1 MANLTKTEMLRIVEE
16 NISRLKDKDF
26 NLYFFVLDTK
36 GNPSSALEYIYQTA
50 YALKEMGYKVSMLH
64 QEKEF
69 IGVGEWLGEKYSELP
84 HLNVDT
90 DNVEITA
97 SDFLFIPEI
106 FANVM
111 TQTKKLPC
119 KKVAIVQN
127 YNHITE
133 FMPVSLTY
141 DALGITDAVVTTMA
155 QEKKVNEYFPM
166 VRTHIV
172 SPSIRK
178 VFRPSDEQK
187 KLIINIICKDQSTI
201 NQIIK
206 PFYWENPLYK
216 WVSFRDLRGMPQED
230 FAEALREGAIT
241 IWIDDTTNFGY
252 TLLEA
257 LRCGSVVLA
266 KLPNHLT
273 DWMMDGDSPTQ
284 NVLWFD
290 DIDEAPMLISSL
302 VRTWTRDEIPADIYE
317 FQSKTSSLY
326 TEEQQHK
333 EIEDVYVH
341 GLIERRLAEFE
352 ETKKD
357 IANGKIKTKEETK

>member
-1 MANLTKTEMLRIVEE
+1 MANLTKTEMLRIVDE
-16 NISRLKDKDF
+16 NISRLKGKNF

-36 GNPSSALEYIYQTA
+36 GNPSSSLEYIYQTA
-50 YALKEMGYKVSMLH
+50 YTLKEMGYNVSMLH
-64 QEKEF
+64 QEKDF
-69 IGVGEWLGEKYSELP
+69 VGVEDWLGKKYAELQ
-84 HLNVDT
+84 HFNIDK
-90 DNVEITA
+90 DNVEITP

-119 KKVAIVQN
+119 KKVALIQN

-133 FMPVSLTY
+133 FLPVSLTY
-141 DALGITDAVVTTMA
+141 ETLGITDAIVTTKV
-155 QEKKVNEYFPM
+155 QEKKVNEYFPS

-178 VFRPSDEQK
+178 MFRPSIEQK
-187 KLIINIICKDQSTI
+187 KLIVNIICKDQSLI
-201 NQIIK
+201 NQIVK

-216 WVSFRDLRGMPQED
+216 WISFRDLRGLTQED
-230 FAEALREGAIT
+230 FANALNEGAIT
-241 IWIDDTTNFGY
+241 VWIDDTTNFGY

-257 LRCGSVVLA
+257 LRSGSVVLA
-266 KLPNHLT
+266 KTPNHFS
-273 DWMMDGDSPTQ
+273 DWMIEGETLTQ

-290 DIDEAPMLISSL
+290 DIDDAPMLISSL
-302 VRTWTRDEIPADIYE
+302 VRSWTRDEIPSEVYE
-317 FQSKTSSLY
+317 SQAKTASLY
-326 TEEQQHK
+326 SEEQQHK
-333 EIEDVYVH
+333 EIEDVYIH

-357 IANGKIKTKEETK
+357 IELGVIKTKEE